1 MTVDETL
8 WLLVLGTVTG
18 DEKIP
23 EEVIESEFFKTIIED
38 RKVPETV
45 TGDENIP
52 APTDV
57 TACT

>member
-8 WLLVLGTVTG
+8 WLLVLETVTG
-18 DEKIP
+18 DEKVP
-23 EEVIESEFFKTIIED
+23 KAVIESEFIFETITED
-38 RKVPETV
+38 EKVPE